1 MSGAGLARVPRHLFL
16 HSLKVLHS
24 PDRARKFGRDMAIV
38 KHAATACA
46 PGKADRALSRRIK
59 NAASKT
65 PRQERRAKNAVP
77 RTPRQKR
84 RAENF
89 VRLMRT
95 EMQGWVGSS
104 KS

>member
-16 HSLKVLHS
+16 HILKFLHSLKFPQS

-38 KHAATACA
+38 KHATTACA

-59 NAASKT
+59 NAAPKT

-77 RTPRQKR
+77 RTPCQEHHAKNAAPRISF
-84 RAENF
+84 A
-89 VRLMRT
+89 
-95 EMQGWVGSS
+95 
-104 KS
+104 